1 MYGFS
6 YSLVLVGG
14 GLGKG
19 MCVGVGVEIGV
30 LEDLGVEEW
39 QI

>member
-1 MYGFS
+1 MYGVG

-14 GLGKG
+14 GGLGKG
-19 MCVGVGVEIGV
+19 TRVGVGLGV

-39 QI
+39 QL